1 MIDDVE
7 QLGVLHESVGAGIGH
22 VNDELAD
29 MILLGHINEVERQV
43 DLGTLAETSEHV
55 GILDR
60 SYVVLLRDSTGDV
73 TYIAIEIDAIELEC
87 IGIDTSHESENENNN
102 FFHN

>member
-1 MIDDVE
+1 MLQV
-7 QLGVLHESVGAGIGH
+7 SF

-60 SYVVLLRDSTGDV
+60 SHVVLLRDSTGDV
-73 TYIAIEIDAIELEC
+73 THIAIEIDAIELEC
-87 IGIDTSHESENENNN
+87 IGIDTSYKSENENNN